1 MPLSNSVVL
10 TFWDVLKLASANP
23 VGKLLGIAHVAK
35 SWKVLGQNPRKD
47 KLLLQWGIAISSFYI
62 QTLAQCS
69 QTRASEGKPMG
80 RTTGFPSFVLIPD
93 DTLVIRKQC
102 DQDKSM
108 SRMGKTT
115 QTAVVIHSNSTSTDS
130 LQILQYLM
138 QAYMHIIS
146 YYWLDTSISHMNIP
160 QRTSGKWCVPG
171 ANTCRSGT
179 GTPQASA
186 ARRSKS
192 NGSWR

>member
-1 MPLSNSVVL
+1 MPLSNSVIL

-35 SWKVLGQNPRKD
+35 SWKEGAVLGQNPRKD

-69 QTRASEGKPMG
+69 QTRGSEGKSMG
-80 RTTGFPSFVLIPD
+80 RRIGFPSFVLIPD

-130 LQILQYLM
+130 LLILQYLM
-138 QAYMHIIS
+138 QPYMHMAYYIILLIRYEHITYEHS
-146 YYWLDTSISHMNIP
+146 PKDIWQMVRPRRQHLPFWHRDT
-160 QRTSGKWCVPG
+160 
-171 ANTCRSGT
+171 T
-179 GTPQASA
+179 GLGSA
-186 ARRSKS
+186 AQQI
-192 NGSWR
+192 